1 MPVRLGGT
9 VSVAAVTLRAAA
21 FGAAL
26 LAVACGDQG
35 ANAPAAGAGGATAGE
50 PSAIQAGGSSQG
62 GAGVTMVTG
71 PSGPLDSTGWVM
83 QPPFY
88 GAGDEPAWRLDIVD
102 GWFLFKRSALRA
114 IEEPMTSPVKEGG
127 ADVFQAGPM
136 KIVIRSEA
144 CQTGGQSSDVA
155 AEVTYD
161 DVTFVGCAFP
171 APAAGVATSPEA
183 NAVVSGVASVDAC
196 LAKLAQP
203 ALVTGVVSRQDGA
216 MTSVAMRAR
225 NGAIYECGA
234 ETASGNIQY
243 LDPIEVGAQ
252 APWMSR
258 MRFVRE
264 GIATSAPCAEATE
277 VRSGEQVLGRML
289 DRSCK
294 F

>member
-1 MPVRLGGT
+1 M
-9 VSVAAVTLRAAA
+9 AAQPDV
-21 FGAAL
+21 
-26 LAVACGDQG
+26 
-35 ANAPAAGAGGATAGE
+35 
-50 PSAIQAGGSSQG
+50 IQAGGSSETTG
-62 GAGVTMVTG
+62 GVAVLAG
-71 PSGPLDSTGWVM
+71 PSGPLDTTAWVM

-114 IEEPMTSPVKEGG
+114 IEEPIAQPVKEAGT
-127 ADVFQAGPM
+127 DVFQAGALKVVM
-136 KIVIRSEA
+136 RSEA
-144 CQTGGQSSDVA
+144 CESGGQTSNVA
-155 AEVTYD
+155 TEVTYD

-183 NAVVSGVASVDAC
+183 NAAVSGIASIDAC
-196 LAKLAQP
+196 LTKLAQP
-203 ALVTGVVSRQDGA
+203 ALVTGVAPRQDGA
-216 MTSVAMRAR
+216 TTSVAMRAR
-225 NGAIYECGA
+225 NGTIYECGA
-234 ETASGNIQY
+234 ETASGNILY

-264 GIATSAPCAEATE
+264 GVTTSAPCAEATE

-289 DRSCK
+289 DRACK